1 MSPTMARSSAADGC
15 TANVGTD
22 DDRPVRR
29 RTLPQCGGGA
39 PTLRAGC
46 AGRRRAWCGRGTAI
60 VGLARPDV
68 GCDSSVPAATDG
80 ALVGAAKDDA
90 TLLAEEARDT
100 WATVAVSSW
109 VLSPWFDRAMDVPEA
124 EATDAGASTDA
135 ADTGDAAGT
144 TAVWEASA
152 AVAPG
157 WETARGTAPNAEV
170 NDAAGTSSRWT
181 VGAREPRV
189 GLPPQA
195 ATTCRLRRRVAG
207 LRGAASSTTGAP
219 VAAAACAAA
228 SDGVEVMPGC
238 AAATGGRGAGCTA
251 ALWAT
256 AGVACAVVLAG
267 KANGADTGSG
277 AGVSGLAGDRA
288 KGVPC
293 GGCDWALG
301 FPDHA
306 TVRRRRRGRRVAD
319 GAAAGIATGA
329 GGDSRAAEAPGEV
342 RGAAKASSPA
352 SSAS

>member
-1 MSPTMARSSAADGC
+1 M
-15 TANVGTD
+15 
-22 DDRPVRR
+22 
-29 RTLPQCGGGA
+29 
-39 PTLRAGC
+39 
-46 AGRRRAWCGRGTAI
+46 
-60 VGLARPDV
+60 
-68 GCDSSVPAATDG
+68 
-80 ALVGAAKDDA
+80 
-90 TLLAEEARDT
+90 
-100 WATVAVSSW
+100 
-109 VLSPWFDRAMDVPEA
+109 
-124 EATDAGASTDA
+124 
-135 ADTGDAAGT
+135 
-144 TAVWEASA
+144 
-152 AVAPG
+152 
-157 WETARGTAPNAEV
+157 
-170 NDAAGTSSRWT
+170 
-181 VGAREPRV
+181 

-256 AGVACAVVLAG
+256 AGVACALVLAG
-267 KANGADTGSG
+267 RANGADTGSG
-277 AGVSGLAGDRA
+277 AGVSGSAGDLA

-293 GGCDWALG
+293 CGCDWTLG

-319 GAAAGIATGA
+319 GATAGVATGA